1 MRYSEVEQYP
11 NEWLNTITHEDIE
24 NNSFPVIIDRDQSDV
39 DRLMKLS
46 TKVWDDFTDAEKAR
60 WWGVVKGAYN
70 DEDMNRVQW
79 SMAYIAELLR
89 SSGASVQLKTEG
101 KFWPEE
107 SLLLESETL
116 DYLDDI
122 ATLKSAITVP
132 ASTPSVPADMV
143 DFGFDEANAIE
154 KILLDLENIIKKMS
168 AAYRHCGVTVC
179 GMGGLFL

>member
-24 NNSFPVIIDRDQSDV
+24 NNSFPVIVDRDQADV
-39 DRLMKLS
+39 NKLLRLS
-46 TKVWDDFTDAEKAR
+46 SKVWDDFTEEEKQ
-60 WWGVVKGAYN
+60 WWRGVVKGAYN

-89 SSGASVQLKTEG
+89 AAGSIITLQTDGKTWTEDD
-101 KFWPEE
+101 F
-107 SLLLESETL
+107 LAESEEQA
-116 DYLDDI
+116 YLDDI
-122 ATLKSAITVP
+122 ATLKSAIMLP

-168 AAYRHCGVTVC
+168 AAYRHSGVTVC
-179 GMGGLFL
+179 GFGGLFL